1 MFISCRPV
9 VHSREIIQR
18 VTSGKRPILF
28 VGLTM
33 TMRWGEEGTTTCFGV
48 HINKGKRHTNNLE
61 SGKLLGMAAS
71 MYLLYGIRDA
81 LLCQCDEL
89 DSMHHVRS

>member
-48 HINKGKRHTNNLE
+48 HINKGKRHIPIIW
-61 SGKLLGMAAS
+61 SQGS
-71 MYLLYGIRDA
+71 YLAWPRPCICCMEYEMPCCA
-81 LLCQCDEL
+81 N
-89 DSMHHVRS
+89 V